1 MGQTPENLYFVR
13 NFTHTIDSQRRFA
26 IPSEWRKGG
35 AAEDRFVLLPA
46 KDNLIQ
52 MIPEVTFQ
60 QEILEKAKKLSLAD
74 ARGMRDLALLG
85 SRASACTCDKQGRVQ
100 LTPQMMK
107 YAGLTTQVVLVGSLW
122 CIQLWNP
129 ERWAPYAQESEEEG
143 MDDAFFDILEKIN
156 QKENGK

>member
-1 MGQTPENLYFVR
+1 MALTPENLYFVR

-26 IPSEWRKGG
+26 IPSEWRSGKG
-35 AAEDRFVLLPA
+35 AEDRFVLLPA

-60 QEILEKAKKLSLAD
+60 REILEKAKKLSLAD

-85 SRASACTCDKQGRVQ
+85 SRASACGCDKQGRIQ
-100 LTPQMMK
+100 LTPSMMK
-107 YAGLTTQVVLVGSLW
+107 YANLTNQVVLVGSLW

-129 ERWAPYAQESEEEG
+129 EKWAPYAQENEAEG

-156 QKENGK
+156 NKENP